1 MEISH
6 RSSRGDQGSPSAFL
20 PLLSPAIFWLVGFI
34 LIPLSLVFVY
44 SFCQRGAYGEL
55 VWAFTLRNYVQA
67 LDVTY
72 LLPILR
78 SFRLAALN
86 TVLCLLI
93 GYPLAYYISQRKSS
107 VKTFLLLLVII
118 SFWTNFLVRTY
129 AWMVLLR
136 EGGVI
141 NTVLLWLGVI
151 KEPLKLLFTE
161 KAVFIGL
168 VYGYLPFMVLPVY
181 ASIEKLDTSLV
192 EAAYDLGANSFQAFF
207 RVILPLTTPGIAAG
221 AILVFVP
228 SLGAFVTPDLLGGA
242 KSMMLG
248 NLINHQYL
256 KVRNWPFGSALSFLL
271 ICIVMAFLWVY
282 A

>member
-20 PLLSPAIFWLVGFI
+20 PLLSPAIFWLVGFV

-44 SFCQRGAYGEL
+44 SFCQRGASGEL

-67 LDVTY
+67 FDVTY

-78 SFRLAALN
+78 SL
-86 TVLCLLI
+86 
-93 GYPLAYYISQRKSS
+93 
-107 VKTFLLLLVII
+107 
-118 SFWTNFLVRTY
+118 
-129 AWMVLLR
+129 WMVLLR